1 MWSYAINCHN
11 VSQYNIDNQKKKKK
25 LVTAVGF
32 MSLRCLSGMYHKS
45 PKYYR
50 LC

>member
-25 LVTAVGF
+25 TGDSCGF
-32 MSLRCLSGMYHKS
+32 HVFEVFVRDV
-45 PKYYR
+45 P
-50 LC
+50 